1 MTTLGRPAL
10 PEGAGGKFQS
20 GQVVWHADRSSGT
33 GGGSLVDRLPGEPGA
48 PDGPESRPSGRR
60 QVLAP
65 FPVCHECGVLMGGM
79 PFGQACNFVTGA
91 TLPDLA

>member
-1 MTTLGRPAL
+1 MQTVRPVPAVAVL
-10 PEGAGGKFQS
+10 SIGCPVS
-20 GQVVWHADRSSGT
+20 R
-33 GGGSLVDRLPGEPGA
+33 GS